1 MLKIVVVVVSR
12 LDAYFLDFDEL
23 FLVDDLLL
31 GFLAD
36 AGVALVV
43 LLELL
48 LLELLLLELLLLEL
62 AVLEVPD
69 LRIEASFLRCVDVST
84 FSIAA
89 ISFSRKSA
97 SSFSNASILP
107 R

>member
-1 MLKIVVVVVSR
+1 MLKNIVVVVVVSR

-48 LLELLLLELLLLEL
+48 LLEL
-62 AVLEVPD
+62 AVLDVPD

>member
-1 MLKIVVVVVSR
+1 MLKIVVVVVVVVVSR

-43 LLELL
+43 

>member
-43 LLELL
+43 